1 MRYFD
6 ANGLFLLEVCHHLLM
21 FKYTK
26 LGTVK
31 ISTRSFLFTWKKIY
45 FLIYFYERRRS
56 YLLSMPLCL
65 HAQIS
70 QWTNTCAY
78 FTPSLQFSWS
88 LLTVLQCLGFFD
100 LFFIFFWNF
109 HFYFSSVIFVTL
121 LLSCL
126 LLVHFYFPG
135 APVMFR
141 ASIPL
146 IYSQPLWITLQD
158 RPVRFLSFPPPNFNV
173 SGKRMVSAGF
183 GVCCAQSADVPLWGK
198 AMSCAL
204 ILSTAEA
211 RVWYWTNSL
220 SALH

>member
-1 MRYFD
+1 MKEEDLIF
-6 ANGLFLLEVCHHLLM
+6 FQCHYVSML
-21 FKYTK
+21 KY
-26 LGTVK
+26 LSGQILVL
-31 ISTRSFLFTWKKIY
+31 ISLHHYNFHGPYSPCSNVWV
-45 FLIYFYERRRS
+45 FLI
-56 YLLSMPLCL
+56 C
-65 HAQIS
+65 
-70 QWTNTCAY
+70 C
-78 FTPSLQFSWS
+78 
-88 LLTVLQCLGFFD
+88 
-100 LFFIFFWNF
+100 FIFFWNF
-109 HFYFSSVIFVTL
+109 HFYFSSVTFVTL

-173 SGKRMVSAGF
+173 SGKRMVSVGF